1 MLDCARSADDVPMST
16 PTEEFFAELGRRGR
30 DPRLGEASGSV
41 RVDVHRDGDLH
52 GTKADHWLITLGGGD
67 VAVARGKAPADA
79 VIHAEQSLFDQL
91 VTGRAN
97 AMAAVLRGAV
107 VVEGDLELPVQLQ
120 RIFPGPPAD
129 RGERVTAH
137 EGARS

>member
-1 MLDCARSADDVPMST
+1 MST
-16 PTEEFFAELGRRGR
+16 PTEEFFAELGRHGR
-30 DPRLGEASGSV
+30 DPRLAEASGSI
-41 RVDVHRDGDLH
+41 RVDVHHDGDLH

-67 VAVARGKAPADA
+67 VAVARRKAPADA
-79 VIHAEQSLFDQL
+79 VVHVEQSLLDQL

-107 VVEGDLELPVQLQ
+107 VIEGDVELPVQLQ

-129 RGERVTAH
+129 RGEPAIVKQ
-137 EGARS
+137 GARS